1 MEQAKRKANRLKT
14 YDYSRPG
21 AYFVT
26 ICTQERRC
34 ILCDIVGDVVAWLKY
49 TATKEINR
57 ETGTSG
63 QRIFQRS
70 FHDHVVRSEEDYR
83 KIWEYIGDNPRR
95 WTEDRYYAE

>member
-1 MEQAKRKANRLKT
+1 MPNHIHLLLSFAGGTGDPSPTL
-14 YDYSRPG
+14 
-21 AYFVT
+21 
-26 ICTQERRC
+26 
-34 ILCDIVGDVVAWLKY
+34 GDVVAWLKY